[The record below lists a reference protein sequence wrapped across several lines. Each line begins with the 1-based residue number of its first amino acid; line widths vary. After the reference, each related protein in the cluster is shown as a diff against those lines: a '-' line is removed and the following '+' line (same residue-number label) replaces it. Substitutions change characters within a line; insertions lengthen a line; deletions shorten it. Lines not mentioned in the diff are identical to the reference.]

1 MPTQWYT
8 CSKSDSRRGWNW
20 WFMLGFP
27 GMLCAH
33 FSLIYCSDHSGWES
47 STTSPQ
53 RELNTLLDEKEGQQ
67 HLWFLIWLLHKGQ
80 TDLLLV
86 HPGGKYVKPAGYKQL
101 WFHLSDLNKSEG
113 EARNIHS
120 AQSEA
125 TVSQALSPVKGLYMM
140 PSCSSSPIKGHFSA
154 PSQASGLVKAL
165 WPALKSHTSPF
176 LPSDLDSNGN
186 GTELL
191 PCKCFS
197 LTFFTWHIEHILMIY
212 KVPPSPS
219 VSLTPHLTALAPVPV
234 TVSMMSSMASAP
246 PRAKYGKI
254 CYISYLVPIMRVLS
268 YQRMGYLHF
277 SGSLYACQWQWGPI
291 PAIHHSTLVHIPAT
305 YSNLMASILETFSPS
320 SRLMSML
327 MTLNNLTC
335 HVGLV
340 LEWSTSGDSKIT

>member
-8 CSKSDSRRGWNW
+8 CSKNDSRRGWNW

-125 TVSQALSPVKGLYMM
+125 TVSQALSPVKGLYMIDAFM
-140 PSCSSSPIKGHFSA
+140 FLQSHQGPLLSPIS
-154 PSQASGLVKAL
+154 SLRSGEGFM
-165 WPALKSHTSPF
+165 TSP
-176 LPSDLDSNGN
+176 
-186 GTELL
+186 E
-191 PCKCFS
+191 
-197 LTFFTWHIEHILMIY
+197 
-212 KVPPSPS
+212 
-219 VSLTPHLTALAPVPV
+219 VS
-234 TVSMMSSMASAP
+234 
-246 PRAKYGKI
+246 
-254 CYISYLVPIMRVLS
+254 
-268 YQRMGYLHF
+268 
-277 SGSLYACQWQWGPI
+277 
-291 PAIHHSTLVHIPAT
+291 HIPIFAQW
-305 YSNLMASILETFSPS
+305 P
-320 SRLMSML
+320 
-327 MTLNNLTC
+327 
-335 HVGLV
+335 
-340 LEWSTSGDSKIT
+340 WQQW